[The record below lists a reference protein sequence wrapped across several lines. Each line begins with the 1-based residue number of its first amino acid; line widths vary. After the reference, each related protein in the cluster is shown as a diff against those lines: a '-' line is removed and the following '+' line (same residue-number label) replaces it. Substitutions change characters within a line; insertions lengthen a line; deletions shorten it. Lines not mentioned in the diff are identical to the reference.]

1 MNRIPRLALALLAV
15 LALVLTG
22 CARTQPG
29 GATGPTGQTAPAKA
43 TIGLTY
49 IPDIQFAPFYVAAN
63 DGLFTEQGLD
73 ATLRHHGAQEGLFTA
88 LVAGQEQY
96 VIAGGDELVQA
107 RAQGMDLV
115 AIGQYYHHYPVV
127 LIVPDTSPVQSAA
140 DLAGQRI
147 GIPGR
152 FGESWFGLQAALSGA
167 NLTEKD
173 VEVVEIG
180 YTAQAALTT
189 GKVDA
194 VVGFA
199 NNDQV
204 QFELAGVPTRTV
216 PLVADGDVPLVSI
229 VLVTTGAELEAHP
242 ETAKKVARS
251 MVAAMEKVVAEPA
264 SAVAAARTHIPT
276 LDQAGAEASALAT
289 LEATIPLW
297 TPPAGRATGT
307 MDEQEWK
314 AMTAFML
321 ERGLVTSAV
330 DPATA
335 MTNEQSPGDEGGDV
349 GRQQGRARVGRLLP
363 GHRRGG
369 GPARQVHQAQG
380 RRRAGPRPAHHRH
393 GLQRGRAG
401 ASGLPRGRVPA
412 RPARLRGRAGAR

>member
-1 MNRIPRLALALLAV
+1 MNRVTRLALALLAV
-15 LALVLTG
+15 LALVLAG
-22 CARTQPG
+22 CARTPVDPSPR
-29 GATGPTGQTAPAKA
+29 PTGQQAAPAKA

-49 IPDIQFAPFYVAAN
+49 IPDIQFAPFYVAAD

-127 LIVPDTSPVQSAA
+127 LIVPDTSPVQSVA

-147 GIPGR
+147 GLPGR
-152 FGESWFGLQAALSGA
+152 FGESWFGLQAALAGA
-167 NLTEKD
+167 NLTESD
-173 VEVVEIG
+173 VEIVEIG
-180 YTAQAALTT
+180 YTAEAALRR
-189 GKVDA
+189 GDVDA
-194 VVGFA
+194 VVGFS

-204 QFELAGVPTRTV
+204 QFQLKEIPTRMV
-216 PLVADGDVPLVSI
+216 PLSADGDVPLVSI
-229 VLVTTGAELEAHP
+229 VLATTTDELKANP
-242 ETAKKVARS
+242 ETAKKVAHA
-251 MVAAMEKVVAEPA
+251 MVAAMERVVAEPA
-264 SAVAAARTHIPT
+264 SAVAAARKHIPT

-307 MDEQEWK
+307 MDEQEWR

-321 ERGLVTSAV
+321 EHGLVTAAV
-330 DPATA
+330 DPASA
-335 MTNEQSPGDEGGDV
+335 MSNEYVTG
-349 GRQQGRARVGRLLP
+349 
-363 GHRRGG
+363 
-369 GPARQVHQAQG
+369 
-380 RRRAGPRPAHHRH
+380 
-393 GLQRGRAG
+393 
-401 ASGLPRGRVPA
+401 
-412 RPARLRGRAGAR
+412 